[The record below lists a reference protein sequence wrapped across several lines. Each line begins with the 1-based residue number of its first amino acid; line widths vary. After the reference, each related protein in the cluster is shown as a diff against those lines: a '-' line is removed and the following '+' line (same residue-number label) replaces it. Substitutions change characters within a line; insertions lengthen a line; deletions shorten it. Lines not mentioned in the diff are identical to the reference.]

1 MFRVGFGEGEEKF
14 WVSGL
19 IFMWKIGTGFDFSTK
34 KTTRE
39 TFFLKIITLSI

>member
-19 IFMWKIGTGFDFSTK
+19 IFTWKIGTAFDFSPGN
-34 KTTRE
+34 RNI
-39 TFFLKIITLSI
+39 FFS